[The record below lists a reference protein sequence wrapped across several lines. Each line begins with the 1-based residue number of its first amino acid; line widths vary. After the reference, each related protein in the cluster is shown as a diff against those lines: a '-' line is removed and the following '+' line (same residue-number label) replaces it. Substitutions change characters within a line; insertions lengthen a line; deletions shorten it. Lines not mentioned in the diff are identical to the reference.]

1 VSDLRS
7 APAPALAE
15 EDHVRGDPAAP
26 LVIFYGDYTCP
37 RCALTHARLAAAPL
51 RVAFRH
57 FAIAAKHPRAVPLAC
72 AAEAAAR
79 QGRFWEFHDALF
91 GDPGRTDDPH
101 LWAHA
106 TALGLDLDRFERE
119 RREDELAALVSGH
132 TRAGMRAG
140 IAQTPTLFHDGK
152 MLPGMPDAELMARLT
167 G

>member
-1 VSDLRS
+1 
-7 APAPALAE
+7 
-15 EDHVRGDPAAP
+15 
-26 LVIFYGDYTCP
+26 
-37 RCALTHARLAAAPL
+37 L

-91 GDPGRTDDPH
+91 ADPGRTDDPH

-119 RREDELAALVSGH
+119 RREQEVAARVSQH

-140 IAQTPTLFHDGK
+140 IAQTPTLLHDGK
-152 MLPGMPDAELMARLT
+152 MLPGIPDAELIARLT